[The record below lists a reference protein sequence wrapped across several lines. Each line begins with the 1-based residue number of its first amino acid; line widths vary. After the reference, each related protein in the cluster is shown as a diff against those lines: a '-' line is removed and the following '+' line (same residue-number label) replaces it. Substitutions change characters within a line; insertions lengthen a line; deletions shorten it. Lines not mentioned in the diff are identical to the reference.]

1 MRTSTWLRKLK
12 KILKKWYQMIFGTF
26 ARHHRPTRPPRS
38 LSHPHHIHYGKNIAI
53 EKSIFNSV
61 NNIRKRKK
69 LPMLS
74 WDDELYTT
82 GQTRAKEISH
92 NFSHEGCPS
101 GCGENIA
108 KISIGNVRGLGFVH
122 QHNIPQKFVSTWMHS
137 PGHRD
142 NILRSNY
149 HSGVIGVYLQG
160 GNYYA
165 VQLFS

>member
-12 KILKKWYQMIFGTF
+12 KTLENWYRTIFGKF
-26 ARHHRPTRPPRS
+26 KRSSRPARPPRS
-38 LSHPHHIHYGKNIAI
+38 PSHPHHVHYGKNITI

-61 NNIRKRKK
+61 NNIRKRKN
-69 LPMLS
+69 LPMLT
-74 WDDELYTT
+74 WNDELYAT

-92 NFSHEGCPS
+92 NFSHAGCPS

-108 KISIGNVRGLGFVH
+108 QIPIGNVRGLGFVH

-142 NILRSNY
+142 NILRSSY
-149 HSGVIGVYLQG
+149 HSGVIGVYQIG
-160 GNYYA
+160 RNYYA